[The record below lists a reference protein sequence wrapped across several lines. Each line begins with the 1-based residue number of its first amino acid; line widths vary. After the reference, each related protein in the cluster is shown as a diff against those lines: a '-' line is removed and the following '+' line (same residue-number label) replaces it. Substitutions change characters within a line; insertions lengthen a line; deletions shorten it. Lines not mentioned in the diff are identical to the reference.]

1 MGQIRIITDNSFGYH
16 QAEGGRAGCDCGSD
30 FYQIW
35 RDRDADGERGRFPI
49 GFSGAWLRRKE
60 LPTTSQPSPELYL
73 KEYNEAKEKGEDVLV
88 LTLSSGLSGTINA
101 ARLAKDMCGYDRI
114 FIVDTRQAI
123 IPQQMLVEYAVRQR
137 AQGVG
142 AEEIAEKI
150 EDVRDRMVVCGVL
163 DTLTYLRKG
172 GRIPPGFDVLGNV
185 LKIKPVIELK
195 DGILVKLG
203 VARGMRKGKDYLF
216 REYEACEID
225 EEWPVVTGLYLRQ
238 RKRREVPPGSTG
250 AVSPGRM
257 PAVAG
262 GWRDRNPCGR
272 ELPGPGICQKGTGLN
287 AIEDVAF
294 CKKATSSI
302 KIFNKVR

>member
-1 MGQIRIITDNSFGYH
+1 MGQIRIITDTASDITRQRAEELDVIVVPISIKFGETEMPMESEEDFH
-16 QAEGGRAGCDCGSD
+16 RFFRRLAE
-30 FYQIW
+30 
-35 RDRDADGERGRFPI
+35 E
-49 GFSGAWLRRKE
+49 KE

-203 VARGMRKGKDYLF
+203 VARGMRKGKDFLF

-225 EEWPVVTGLYLRQ
+225 EEWPVVTGYTYDRESGEKFRQ
-238 RKRREVPPGSTG
+238 EVQERYHLAECPLWP
-250 AVSPGRM
+250 V
-257 PAVAG
+257 G
-262 GWRDRNPCGR
+262 GV
-272 ELPGPGICQKGTGLN
+272 IGTHVGENCL
-287 AIEDVAF
+287 ALAF
-294 CKKATSSI
+294 VKK
-302 KIFNKVR
+302 VQG

>member
-1 MGQIRIITDNSFGYH
+1 MGQIRIITDTASDITRQRAEELDVIVVPISIKFGETEMPMESEEDFH
-16 QAEGGRAGCDCGSD
+16 RFFRRLAE
-30 FYQIW
+30 
-35 RDRDADGERGRFPI
+35 E
-49 GFSGAWLRRKE
+49 KE

-172 GRIPPGFDVLGNV
+172 G
-185 LKIKPVIELK
+185 
-195 DGILVKLG
+195 ILVKLG
-203 VARGMRKGKDYLF
+203 VARGMRKGKDFLF

-225 EEWPVVTGLYLRQ
+225 EEWPVVTGYTYDRESGEKFRQ
-238 RKRREVPPGSTG
+238 EVQERYHLAECPLWP
-250 AVSPGRM
+250 V
-257 PAVAG
+257 G
-262 GWRDRNPCGR
+262 GV
-272 ELPGPGICQKGTGLN
+272 IGTHVGENCL
-287 AIEDVAF
+287 ALAF
-294 CKKATSSI
+294 VKK
-302 KIFNKVR
+302 VQG

>member
-1 MGQIRIITDNSFGYH
+1 MGQIRIITDTASDITRQRAEELDVIVVPISIKFGETEMPMESEEDFH
-16 QAEGGRAGCDCGSD
+16 RFFRRLAE
-30 FYQIW
+30 
-35 RDRDADGERGRFPI
+35 E
-49 GFSGAWLRRKE
+49 KE

-225 EEWPVVTGLYLRQ
+225 EEWPV
-238 RKRREVPPGSTG
+238 
-250 AVSPGRM
+250 
-257 PAVAG
+257 G
-262 GWRDRNPCGR
+262 GV
-272 ELPGPGICQKGTGLN
+272 IGTHVGENCL
-287 AIEDVAF
+287 ALAF
-294 CKKATSSI
+294 VKK
-302 KIFNKVR
+302 VQG

>member
-1 MGQIRIITDNSFGYH
+1 MEEGGTWDRSRIITDTASDITRQRAEELDVIVVPISIKFGETEMPMESEEDFH
-16 QAEGGRAGCDCGSD
+16 RFFRRLAE
-30 FYQIW
+30 
-35 RDRDADGERGRFPI
+35 E
-49 GFSGAWLRRKE
+49 KE

-101 ARLAKDMCGYDRI
+101 ARLAKDMCGCDRI

-150 EDVRDRMVVCGVL
+150 VDVRDRMVVCGVL
-163 DTLTYLRKG
+163 DALDLSAGKG
-172 GRIPPGFDVLGNV
+172 GRIPPEFDVLGNV

-203 VARGMRKGKDYLF
+203 VARGMRKGKDYLLPGI
-216 REYEACEID
+216 RGLRDRRRVAGSD
-225 EEWPVVTGLYLRQ
+225 RLYLMTEKAAKSSA
-238 RKRREVPPGSTG
+238 RKYRSGITWQNVRF
-250 AVSPGRM
+250 GRW
-257 PAVAG
+257 VA
-262 GWRDRNPCGR
+262 
-272 ELPGPGICQKGTGLN
+272 
-287 AIEDVAF
+287 
-294 CKKATSSI
+294 
-302 KIFNKVR
+302 

>member
-1 MGQIRIITDNSFGYH
+1 MIRILTDSTCDLLP
-16 QAEGGRAGCDCGSD
+16 AEAARLGVEVVHMQVR
-30 FYQIW
+30 FE
-35 RDRDADGERGRFPI
+35 DGEVFRDGLDMTPDEFYAR
-49 GFSGAWLRRKE
+49 LVKCDK

-203 VARGMRKGKDYLF
+203 VARGMRKGKDFLF

-225 EEWPVVTGLYLRQ
+225 EEWPVVTGYTYDRESGEKFRQ
-238 RKRREVPPGSTG
+238 EVQERYHLAECPLWP
-250 AVSPGRM
+250 V
-257 PAVAG
+257 G
-262 GWRDRNPCGR
+262 GV
-272 ELPGPGICQKGTGLN
+272 IGTHVGENCL
-287 AIEDVAF
+287 ALAF
-294 CKKATSSI
+294 VKK
-302 KIFNKVR
+302 VQG